1 MTEDFPTQT
10 TIGGDGRPQVG
21 TRPHGDDG
29 RAPGA
34 GRAAPARPISL
45 DDVRNDPEV
54 AVFVRKADH
63 NLEVL
68 GYTEHSERHALV
80 VATTARNILLDL
92 GRPPRHAELAA
103 VAGYLHD
110 VGNAITRLDHGIAA
124 ALIARDL
131 LMRMGMP
138 VDEYAEVMA
147 AIGNHEEQYGE
158 AISDIAAAL
167 ILADKSDV
175 NRERVRNPDPH
186 TFDIHDRVN
195 LATQNATVA
204 VDAAAGSITLSLDI
218 DTTVSQVME
227 YFEIFLSRMLM
238 CRRAAAFLHCEFAL
252 VINGTRL
259 L

>member
-1 MTEDFPTQT
+1 MTETGNAQ
-10 TIGGDGRPQVG
+10 
-21 TRPHGDDG
+21 
-29 RAPGA
+29 
-34 GRAAPARPISL
+34 ISL
-45 DDVRNDPEV
+45 DDVCRNPEV
-54 AVFVRKADH
+54 AVFVHKADH

-68 GYTEHSERHALV
+68 GYTEHAERHATI

-92 GRPPRHAELAA
+92 GRPERTAEIAA
-103 VAGYLHD
+103 IAGYLHD

-131 LMRMGMP
+131 LRQMGMP
-138 VDEYAEVMA
+138 VEEYAEVMA

-167 ILADKSDV
+167 ILGDKSDV
-175 NRERVRNPDPH
+175 NRDRVRNPDPH

-195 LATQNATVA
+195 LATQNAAVTVDSGA
-204 VDAAAGSITLSLDI
+204 HTITLSLDI

-238 CRRAAAFLHCEFAL
+238 CRRAAAFLGCAFSL
-252 VINGTRL
+252 VINDTRL

>member
-1 MTEDFPTQT
+1 MSEQTQT
-10 TIGGDGRPQVG
+10 AVVT
-21 TRPHGDDG
+21 
-29 RAPGA
+29 
-34 GRAAPARPISL
+34 L
-45 DDVRNDPEV
+45 DDVRRNPEV
-54 AVFVRKADH
+54 MVFVSKADH

-68 GYTEHSERHALV
+68 GYTEHAERHATI
-80 VATTARNILLDL
+80 VANTARNILLDL
-92 GRPPRHAELAA
+92 GRPERTAELAA
-103 VAGYLHD
+103 IAGYLHD
-110 VGNAITRLDHGIAA
+110 VGNAISRLDHGIAA

-131 LMRMGMP
+131 LIHMRMP
-138 VDEYAEVMA
+138 VEEYAEVMA

-167 ILADKSDV
+167 IIGDKSDV

-195 LATQNATVA
+195 LASQNAAVTV
-204 VDAAAGSITLSLDI
+204 DRAAHTITLSLDI

-238 CRRAAAFLHCEFAL
+238 CRRAAAFLGCDFSL